1 MWKSHIELILII
13 LFQKELSVIFQNNDA
28 VIELGLPVGMK

>member
-13 LFQKELSVIFQNNDA
+13 LFQKELSIIFQDNDA
-28 VIELGLPVGMK
+28 VIEFGFPVGMK